1 MADQEPQAPK
11 IEFPCENYPVKI
23 IGDSHDQF
31 ISKIMEVVRRH
42 APEVDEERIVVRDSS
57 NGRFVSVQVHITATG
72 HEQLQKLNEDLRDTG
87 VVRMVL

>member
-11 IEFPCENYPVKI
+11 IEFPCTNYPVKI

-31 ISKIMEVVRRH
+31 ISKIMEVVKRH
-42 APEVDEERIVVRDSS
+42 APEVDEERISVRDSS

-72 HEQLQKLNEDLRDTG
+72 PEQLQKLNEDLRDTG